1 MARDNFDA
9 GACKVNVVSHPIPQ
23 AGRQVIVA
31 DPQTCSST
39 ACSFI
44 VSGGVTTS
52 TSFTSGQEQTITNS
66 VGVSVGIKAGF
77 NFLGVGGEADV
88 STSYTW
94 AKAVASSTSTTIM
107 NSTTTTVSH
116 TLGQQVGTTA
126 FVTFTPTYL
135 CWSVTVDCGAGVS
148 PMFRFCQ
155 PQIQGSL
162 LEGDYTVVYTG

>member
-1 MARDNFDA
+1 M
-9 GACKVNVVSHPIPQ
+9 
-23 AGRQVIVA
+23 
-31 DPQTCSST
+31 
-39 ACSFI
+39 
-44 VSGGVTTS
+44 
-52 TSFTSGQEQTITNS
+52 
-66 VGVSVGIKAGF
+66 GVSVGIKAGF

-135 CWSVTVDCGAGVS
+135 CWSVTVDCGAGES